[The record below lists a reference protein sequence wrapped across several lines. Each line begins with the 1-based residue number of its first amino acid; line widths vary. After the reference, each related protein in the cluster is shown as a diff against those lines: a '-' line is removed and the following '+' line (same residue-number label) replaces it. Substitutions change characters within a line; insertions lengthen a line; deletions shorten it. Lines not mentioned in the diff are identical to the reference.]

1 MIQIIFEFE
10 TQYGVF
16 RDALYLPEDHG
27 LTDAEIDALKQERL
41 DNWVAFVTPKDPVE
55 TEETV
60 ETVEPQES
68 VDG

>member
-55 TEETV
+55 P
-60 ETVEPQES
+60 VEPLES
-68 VDG
+68 IDGQ

>member
-27 LTDAEIDALKQERL
+27 LTGAEIDALKQERL

-55 TEETV
+55 P
-60 ETVEPQES
+60 VEPLES
-68 VDG
+68 IDGQ